1 VFPPHMSRIC
11 TWVSY
16 KIRFPILL
24 PPNNFGFFNVL
35 KMKIKINLDKINNR
49 EGDYLE
55 K

>member
-1 VFPPHMSRIC
+1 VFLPHMSCIC
-11 TWVSY
+11 TWVSQ

-24 PPNNFGFFNVL
+24 PPHNFGFFNLL
-35 KMKIKINLDKINNR
+35 KMKIKINLDKRNNR